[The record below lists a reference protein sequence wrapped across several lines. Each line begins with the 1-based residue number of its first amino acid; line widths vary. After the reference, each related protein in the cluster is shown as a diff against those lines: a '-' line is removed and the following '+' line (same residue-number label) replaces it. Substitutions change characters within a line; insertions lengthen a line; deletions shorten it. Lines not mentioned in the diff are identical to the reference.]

1 MRIVEL
7 DAGSWT
13 TPRDVL
19 RALHEAIGTPDM
31 QDWNIDILIDAIVGN
46 AHPPYTIRISGIAKA
61 DANIKANVKALAST
75 LRDVR
80 RWRRNHRYDDVGVA
94 IEIVS

>member
-1 MRIVEL
+1 MRIIEL
-7 DAGSWT
+7 DAGLWT

-31 QDWNIDILIDAIVGN
+31 PDWNMDLLIDAIVGDT
-46 AHPPYTIRISGIAKA
+46 PPCTIRIGGLAKTNA
-61 DANIKANVKALAST
+61 AVKANVKALAST

-80 RWRRNHRYDDVGVA
+80 RWRRNHRYDDVAVT
-94 IEIVS
+94 IEIAP

>member
-1 MRIVEL
+1 MRIIEL

-19 RALHEAIGTPDM
+19 RALHDAIGIPDM
-31 QDWNIDILIDAIVGN
+31 QDWNIDILIDAIVGD
-46 AHPPYTIRISGIAKA
+46 AHPPYTIRISGIANA
-61 DANIKANVKALAST
+61 DADVKAKVKALAST

-80 RWRRNHRYDDVGVA
+80 RWRRNHRYDDIGVA

>member
-19 RALHEAIGTPDM
+19 RALHDAVGTPDM
-31 QDWNIDILIDAIVGN
+31 QDWNIDILIDAIVGD
-46 AHPPYTIRISGIAKA
+46 AHLPTTIRISGIAKA
-61 DANIKANVKALAST
+61 DATIKAKVNALAST

-80 RWRRNHRYDDVGVA
+80 RWRRNHRYDDVGVV
-94 IEIVS
+94 IELVP

>member
-1 MRIVEL
+1 MRIIEL

-19 RALHEAIGTPDM
+19 RALHDAIGTPDM
-31 QDWNIDILIDAIVGN
+31 QDWNIDILIDAIVGE
-46 AHPPYTIRISGIAKA
+46 ATTPTTIRIRGIAKVGA
-61 DANIKANVKALAST
+61 DIKANVKALAST

-80 RWRRNHRYDDVGVA
+80 RWRRNHRYDDIGVS
-94 IEIVS
+94 IEIAP

>member
-1 MRIVEL
+1 MRIIEL

-19 RALHEAIGTPDM
+19 RALHDAIGIPDM
-31 QDWNIDILIDAIVGN
+31 QDWNIDILIDAIVGD
-46 AHPPYTIRISGIAKA
+46 AHEPTTIHISGIAKA
-61 DANIKANVKALAST
+61 DAAIEAKVKALAST

-80 RWRRNHRYDDVGVA
+80 RWRRNHCYDDFGVA

>member
-1 MRIVEL
+1 MRIIEL

-19 RALHEAIGTPDM
+19 RALHDAIGTPDM
-31 QDWNIDILIDAIVGN
+31 QDWNIDILIDTIVGD
-46 AHPPYTIRISGIAKA
+46 AHLPYTIRISGIAKTGA
-61 DANIKANVKALAST
+61 DIKANVKALAAT

-80 RWRRNHRYDDVGVA
+80 RWRRNHRYDDVGVV
-94 IEIVS
+94 IELVP

>member
-1 MRIVEL
+1 MRIIEL

-19 RALHEAIGTPDM
+19 HALHDAIGTPDM
-31 QDWNIDILIDAIVGN
+31 QDWNIDILIDAIVGD
-46 AHPPYTIRISGIAKA
+46 AHAPTTIRISGIAKID
-61 DANIKANVKALAST
+61 DAIKANVKALAST

-94 IEIVS
+94 IEFVP